1 MPTVLALE
9 TSCDESAAAIVRDRQ
24 VLASAVASQ
33 VEEHARWGGVV
44 PEIASRRHVEALPQL
59 IAQVCRE
66 SGLSLAEVDAVAATV
81 APGLV
86 GALLVAS
93 ITGRTLARLH
103 GKSFLGVHHLEGHLA
118 SVHLGEAMPPGPH
131 LVLLVSGGHTEL
143 VRVEG
148 PGEVRRLGRSHDD
161 AAGEAFD
168 KVARLLGLGYPG
180 GPAIQE
186 AASGGDPQRFR
197 LPRGRVSRPEGGFHP
212 YDFSFS
218 GLKTAMLR
226 LVRSLEA
233 EGSTPLPLADLA
245 ASFEQ
250 AVVEVLVERSCTV
263 RSMRA
268 SQRWCWWAVWRPT
281 SGCARSWPSA
291 AAGMGCSGGWRR
303 WPIAPTTPP
312 WWGWR
317 PASVWPGGVGA
328 PSTWGWR
335 RACLWPRPTACTAP
349 RHRSEPLSCGCKP
362 LPPWPLPTRT
372 GPLGRPLLP
381 PRQGRVG

>member
-9 TSCDESAAAIVRDRQ
+9 TSCDESAAAIVRDRT

-59 IAQVCRE
+59 IGQVFER
-66 SGLSLAEVDAVAATV
+66 SGLQPAALDAVAATA

-93 ITGRTLARLH
+93 VTGRTLARLH
-103 GKSFLGVHHLEGHLA
+103 GKPFLAVHHLEGHLA
-118 SVHLGEAMPPGPH
+118 SVQLGEPLPPGPY

-148 PGEVRRLGRSHDD
+148 PGRFERLGRSHDD

-180 GPAIQE
+180 GPAIQ
-186 AASGGDPQRFR
+186 AAAVGGDPRRFR
-197 LPRGRVSRPEGGFHP
+197 LPRGRVSRPDGGFFP

-226 LVRSLEA
+226 LVRSLEGEA
-233 EGSTPLPLADLA
+233 DGAAGSASLPLADLA

-250 AVVEVLVERSCTV
+250 AVAEVLVERSCRCALDQGLGTLV
-263 RSMRA
+263 LVGGVAANRRLRGLLEERCRRAGLHWRVAPLAYCTDNAAMIGVAACERLQHGQRSA
-268 SQRWCWWAVWRPT
+268 IELGVA
-281 SGCARSWPSA
+281 ARLPLEQA
-291 AAGMGCSGGWRR
+291 ACLY
-303 WPIAPTTPP
+303 TTPP
-312 WWGWR
+312 
-317 PASVWPGGVGA
+317 PF
-328 PSTWGWR
+328 
-335 RACLWPRPTACTAP
+335 
-349 RHRSEPLSCGCKP
+349 
-362 LPPWPLPTRT
+362 
-372 GPLGRPLLP
+372 
-381 PRQGRVG
+381 